1 MHLSRFQP
9 DFHSFFFR
17 KKQSSFW
24 LLHRICSTWVW
35 AHSGLK
41 SPPNVSFFN
50 VGFWR
55 ENCNDFFAWLVMLSK
70 WDFFEWFCP
79 TVKCQ
84 WRLVFLWIEIEAWSF
99 YVLMKRSCVGGSGLQ
114 EMSCI
119 SRRVTNVAERNANC
133 CSRQQCSA
141 NAHPP
146 PGFLSCFEGAKK
158 LKASI
163 CSIIGNFFFADF
175 LSIWIHS

>member
-9 DFHSFFFR
+9 DFHSFFFGR
-17 KKQSSFW
+17 NKVVFDFCIASAAQ
-24 LLHRICSTWVW
+24 W
-35 AHSGLK
+35 AKIPS
-41 SPPNVSFFN
+41 NVSFFN
-50 VGFWR
+50 LGFWR
-55 ENCNDFFAWLVMLSK
+55 ENCNDFFAWLDILSK

-141 NAHPP
+141 NAHRP

-163 CSIIGNFFFADF
+163 CSIIGNFFFFFADF